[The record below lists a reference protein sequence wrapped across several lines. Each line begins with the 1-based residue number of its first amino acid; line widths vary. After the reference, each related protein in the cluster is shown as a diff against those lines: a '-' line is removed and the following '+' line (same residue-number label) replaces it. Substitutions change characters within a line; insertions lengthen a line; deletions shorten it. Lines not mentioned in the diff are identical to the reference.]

1 MVASVLSFVGLRVYY
16 DWFNRRRE
24 MRVESGE
31 VDGIGGREGR
41 DGMVAFYD
49 LTERENGAFR
59 YTF

>member
-1 MVASVLSFVGLRVYY
+1 VLSLMVASVLSFVGLRVYY

-24 MRVESGE
+24 MRVER
-31 VDGIGGREGR
+31 DEG

-59 YTF
+59 YAF